1 MGVHSGIMGGV
12 ARYDQ
17 SCSNPLS
24 KSHIMLIEQ
33 MQKMQRYQDTKVPLV
48 ARNLPTTHCQIGSM
62 FLLQCASI
70 RRRRLPQK
78 ASKIDYTVQ

>member
-12 ARYDQ
+12 PRYDQ

-33 MQKMQRYQDTKVPLV
+33 MQKMQRYQDMKVPLV
-48 ARNLPTTHCQIGSM
+48 AYNLPTTHCQIGSM

-78 ASKIDYTVQ
+78 ASKLDYTVQ

>member
-48 ARNLPTTHCQIGSM
+48 AHNLPTTHCQIGSM
-62 FLLQCASI
+62 FLSECVSI

-78 ASKIDYTVQ
+78 ASKLDYTVQ

>member
-24 KSHIMLIEQ
+24 KSHIMLYRANAEDAKIPRHES
-33 MQKMQRYQDTKVPLV
+33 
-48 ARNLPTTHCQIGSM
+48 PTSCI
-62 FLLQCASI
+62 
-70 RRRRLPQK
+70 
-78 ASKIDYTVQ
+78 